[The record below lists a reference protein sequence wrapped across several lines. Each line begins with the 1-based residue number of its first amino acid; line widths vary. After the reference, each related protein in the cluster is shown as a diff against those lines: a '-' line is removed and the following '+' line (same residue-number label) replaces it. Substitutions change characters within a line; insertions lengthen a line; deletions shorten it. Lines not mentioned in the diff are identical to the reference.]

1 MSEAAGGDIWGEQA
15 VVDPRPGD
23 PVAELLV
30 VCTAN
35 ICRSPLAEAMLAR
48 AAEDRLGPDAPV
60 DVSSSGVHGLA
71 GQPAAPLSADE
82 AVRRGLDLSP
92 HVARVT
98 DELGVWRADLV
109 LTMTERHRGRIVRL
123 LPAVARSTFTIRE
136 FARLTS
142 ALKPVEA
149 DLPVRERVRFVTRL
163 AHGARAYVA
172 RPSEPEDV
180 ADPYGGPRAGYVDTA
195 DELDALV
202 AVIAPQLFGWRPDDP
217 R

>member
-1 MSEAAGGDIWGEQA
+1 MTAPDAGDIWADEGA
-15 VVDPRPGD
+15 ADPRPGD
-23 PVAELLV
+23 RVAELVV

-48 AAEDRLGPDAPV
+48 AAEERLGPDAPV
-60 DVSSSGVHGLA
+60 HVSSSGVHGLA
-71 GQPAAPLSADE
+71 GERAAPLSVEE
-82 AVRRGLDLSP
+82 ARHRGLDLSR
-92 HVARVT
+92 HTARVT

-109 LTMTERHRGRIVRL
+109 LTMTESHRGRIVRL

-136 FARLTS
+136 FARLTA

-149 DLPVRERVRFVTRL
+149 ELPVRERVRFVTRL

-172 RPSEPEDV
+172 RPPGREDV
-180 ADPYGGPRAGYVDTA
+180 ADPYGGPRAGYVATA
-195 DELDALV
+195 DELEDLV
-202 AVIAPQLFGWRPDDP
+202 AAVAPQLFGWLPGEP

>member
-1 MSEAAGGDIWGEQA
+1 MTTPDTGGIWADEGA
-15 VVDPRPGD
+15 VDPRPGD
-23 PVAELLV
+23 PVAELVV

-48 AAEDRLGPDAPV
+48 AAEERLGPDAPV
-60 DVSSSGVHGLA
+60 HVSSSGVHGLA
-71 GQPAAPLSADE
+71 GEEAAPLSLEE
-82 AVRRGLDLSP
+82 AARRGLDLSR

-109 LTMTERHRGRIVRL
+109 LTMTERHRGRIVRM
-123 LPAVARSTFTIRE
+123 LPSVARSTFTIRE

-142 ALKPVEA
+142 ALKPVEGA
-149 DLPVRERVRFVTRL
+149 LPVRERVRFVARL

-172 RPSEPEDV
+172 RPSEREDV
-180 ADPYGGPRAGYVDTA
+180 ADPYGGPRAGYVETA
-195 DELDALV
+195 DELDALIRTV
-202 AVIAPQLFGWRPDDP
+202 APQLFGWRPGEA

>member
-1 MSEAAGGDIWGEQA
+1 MSDVGGDIWSDEGTA
-15 VVDPRPGD
+15 DPRPGD
-23 PVAELLV
+23 PVAEIVV

-35 ICRSPLAEAMLAR
+35 ICRSPLAEAMLER
-48 AAEDRLGPDAPV
+48 AATERLGPDAPV
-60 DVSSSGVHGLA
+60 HLSSSGIHGLA
-71 GQPAAPLSADE
+71 GEPAAPLSADE
-82 AVRRGLDLSP
+82 AVERGLDLSR

-98 DELGVWRADLV
+98 DAPGVERADLV

-123 LPAVARSTFTIRE
+123 HPPAARATFTIKE

-142 ALKPVEA
+142 ALKPIGG

-172 RPSEPEDV
+172 RPSGSEDV
-180 ADPYGGPRAGYVDTA
+180 ADPYGGPREGYVETG
-195 DELDALV
+195 DELATLVDA
-202 AVIAPQLFGWRPDDP
+202 IAPQLFGWRPGEA